1 MANSAEISRQRF
13 WRQLKEDLAPF
24 PGRMAQTWRMAL
36 VCALTC
42 MMSMVYGI
50 PEAAISCY
58 LVFFVMKPDAAESV
72 LLALSMCFLTMGVIS
87 LLFLLTRWTIQ
98 VPPMRIL
105 AIALTSLVFLYLAS
119 ASKLGALGGII
130 ALILAFGLTLLSDV
144 PFGELATRG
153 ILFAWLMG
161 VMPMLWIAIV
171 SLTIGRKPLPLLRQ
185 TVSERLEI
193 IADWLER
200 ATPENRAR
208 LRDQIWEGQEDH
220 MKRWGI
226 TRLFALA
233 RRDESRRLGVALQD
247 SYRLAFIMLA
257 QDPDAHPEA
266 RQAIAQQA
274 RIAARAL
281 AAGEPVPAPE
291 GELPADA
298 SAPLVQGWHALLAM
312 VGTPD
317 HPLATAPAES
327 FMRPDARSNP
337 EHLRYAIKTTAA
349 AIICYCTYT
358 ALDWQGIHTAMIT
371 CYVIAL
377 GSVAETTHKLI
388 LRITGCL
395 IGAALGVGSILFLIP
410 HMTSIGAVMLLVF
423 CGTFIAAWVA
433 VGSDRVSYAG
443 VQIALAFLLTVL
455 SGYGPSTDMD
465 AALDRIIGVLLGNFV
480 VYFMFTQFWP
490 VSVAQRVWDNTSRA
504 LSGLARMAC
513 MPRPGQPAEQEH
525 SAMLAEAASMAT
537 KVADTRYSLELA
549 GYEPNSLRLSST
561 EIRRLAKT
569 SQAMRNACLDMLL
582 QPSADP
588 ALGERLETL
597 SKQAADI
604 ALQRPELPLPPPGA
618 APGEARSL
626 ERNVQRLETLIN
638 GR

>member
-1 MANSAEISRQRF
+1 MANSAELSRQRF
-13 WRQLKEDLAPF
+13 WRQLKDDLAPF
-24 PGRMAQTWRMAL
+24 PGRLAQTWRMAL

-58 LVFFVMKPDAAESV
+58 LVFFVMKPDAAESL
-72 LLALSMCFLTMGVIS
+72 LLALSMCFLTVGVIL

-98 VPPMRIL
+98 VPPLRIL
-105 AIALTSLVFLYLAS
+105 AIAVTSLVFLFFAS

-161 VMPMLWIAIV
+161 VMPMLWIALV
-171 SLTIGRKPLPLLRQ
+171 SFTIGRKPVPLLRQ
-185 TVSERLEI
+185 TVAERLEI
-193 IADWLER
+193 IADWLEQ
-200 ATPENRAR
+200 ASPENRAR

-233 RRDESRRLGVALQD
+233 RRDEARRLGVALQD
-247 SYRLAFIMLA
+247 SYRLAFLMLA
-257 QDPDAHPEA
+257 QDPDGHPQARAVVA
-266 RQAIAQQA
+266 RQARA
-274 RIAARAL
+274 AARAL
-281 AAGEPVPAPE
+281 AAGTAVPAPE
-291 GELPADA
+291 ETLPADA
-298 SAPLVQGWHALLAM
+298 PPPLVQGWQALLAM

-317 HPLATAPAES
+317 HPQATAPAES
-327 FMRPDARSNP
+327 FMRPDAFSNP
-337 EHLRYAIKTTAA
+337 EHIRYAIKTTAA
-349 AIICYCTYT
+349 AITCYLTYT
-358 ALDWQGIHTAMIT
+358 ALDWQGIHTSMIT

-395 IGAALGVGSILFLIP
+395 IGAALGVASILFLIP
-410 HMTSIGAVMLLVF
+410 HMTSIGALMLLVF
-423 CGTFIAAWVA
+423 AGTFIAAWVA

-455 SGYGPSTDMD
+455 SGYGPSTDMS

-504 LSGLARMAC
+504 LGGLARMAR
-513 MPRPGQPAEQEH
+513 MPRPGQPQEQEH
-525 SAMLAEAASMAT
+525 SAMLAEAASMAS

-549 GYEPNSLRLSST
+549 GYEPRTMRLSGA
-561 EIRRLAKT
+561 EVRRLART
-569 SQAMRNACLDMLL
+569 SQAMRDACLDMLL

-588 ALGERLETL
+588 ALAQRLEAL
-597 SKQAADI
+597 SQQAAVI
-604 ALQRPELPLPPPGA
+604 AAQRPGPAPNQPGA
-618 APGEARSL
+618 QPAARTL
-626 ERNVQRLETLIN
+626 DGNVQRLETLIN